1 MCLVAIHMSSLEKCL
16 FRSSA
21 QFLVWLLGFLVSLNF
36 FFFFFLADELYSAC
50 FLMRLLLPQEGKD
63 ENTVMLGRPATAQY
77 EE

>member
-1 MCLVAIHMSSLEKCL
+1 MPSGHSYVFFGEMSIQVFCPVFGLV
-16 FRSSA
+16 
-21 QFLVWLLGFLVSLNF
+21 VGFFGFFEFF